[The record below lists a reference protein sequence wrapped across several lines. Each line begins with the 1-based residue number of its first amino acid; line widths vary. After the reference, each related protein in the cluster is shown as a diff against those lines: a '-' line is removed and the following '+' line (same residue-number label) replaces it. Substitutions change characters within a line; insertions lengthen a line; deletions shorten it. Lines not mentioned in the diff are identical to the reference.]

1 MSNQFDDLYE
11 FDSKPKRKNAEDNY
25 TWGDVFKS
33 LGVFALVVTVLGIVF
48 SVLQSVLFA
57 EEMAAYYAILGASS
71 PDNPF
76 LALYDNPASL
86 PILMVFSIVVSTLGL
101 MFIYGIVHLVAS
113 KFLGGIGSYR
123 GIIVQTLW
131 WNTGVYI
138 AYNILVNLYSLYM
151 VNRLVE
157 LYGDNLRAAATPQ
170 FQQEL
175 LQLLTPMYLILG
187 VCWLVWVIGVSMV
200 TGRHYAV
207 SATRGCV
214 AMALSHVALLGLYC
228 GLSFAVVMLFM
239 A

>member
-1 MSNQFDDLYE
+1 MSNQYDDLYE

-33 LGVFALVVTVLGIVF
+33 LGVFALAITVIGFIGYIVQTVF
-48 SVLQSVLFA
+48 FA
-57 EEMAAYYAILGASS
+57 EQMASYFAILGASS

-86 PILMVFSIVVSTLGL
+86 PILMVFSIVVAVLGL
-101 MFIYGIVHLVAS
+101 MFVYGIVHLVAS
-113 KFLGGIGSYR
+113 KFLGGVGSYR

-131 WNTGVYI
+131 WNTGTYI
-138 AYNILVNLYSLYM
+138 AYSVLGGAYNYYM
-151 VNRLVE
+151 LNRVVE

-175 LQLLTPMYLILG
+175 LQLLTPMYLIAG
-187 VCWLVWVIGVSMV
+187 VCWLVWVVGVSMV

-214 AMALSHVALLGLYC
+214 TMALSHVALLGLYC
-228 GLSFAVVMLFM
+228 GLSFAVVILFM